1 MLDSLDTLIAFV
13 LIMLV
18 VSLLITIVVQMCSAF
33 LNLRGLNLLK
43 GLGKTFAVILPDVA
57 SVADTEEK
65 EDAKKLASFILRGR
79 LISDS
84 SFIKHWPKWWRF
96 ATAARP
102 DEIFDSIH
110 RIATGQR
117 SAPDGLK
124 EAAQKVL
131 TALGLNAGTLNDSL
145 ESARNLGVTVNKAL
159 EAVPDKDSRDAA
171 QNALKEVSE
180 KLIAFE
186 TDAVRIVT
194 AAAGDIDAAYKKF
207 QYWIDICQER
217 VQQWFT
223 LHTRLF
229 TILFALVFAFL
240 LQLDTVEIFKLVSNN
255 KAVRDKLVAQATA
268 VSSQAERTLGN
279 SPTVLQSAYDTWVRD
294 MKNANIKSAL
304 TSPSPPPVK
313 IAATDTRESVARQI
327 ETALN
332 NIKGKDDAL
341 KSFNDA
347 VDTTVTEDLKK
358 KSQDYREVQANF
370 KETGFDLFPKNR
382 QNTAFTRWGDSW
394 QNGSW
399 THFWGI
405 LFSVGL
411 LSLGAPFWYNALKN
425 LASLRSTVAQ
435 NISKEQEQA
444 QEQADLATPKPPP
457 TLTPS

>member
-57 SVADTEEK
+57 SLADTEDKEK
-65 EDAKKLASFILRGR
+65 NAKKLASFILKGR

-110 RIATGQR
+110 RIAAGQR

-124 EAAQKVL
+124 QTAQRVL
-131 TALGLNAGTLNDSL
+131 TALGLNAGTLDDAL
-145 ESARNLGVTVNKAL
+145 ETAKNLGDTVNNAL
-159 EAVPDKDSRDAA
+159 ATVLNADSRTVA
-171 QNALKEVSE
+171 QNALKEVGG

-186 TDAVRIVT
+186 TDATRVAT
-194 AAAGDIDAAYKKF
+194 AAAGDVEAAYKKF
-207 QYWIDICQER
+207 QYWTDICQER

-229 TILFALVFAFL
+229 TILFALMFAFW
-240 LQLDTVEIFKLVSNN
+240 LQLDTVEIFKLVSSN
-255 KAVRDKLVAQATA
+255 KALREKLIAQSAA
-268 VSSQAERTLGN
+268 VTSQAEKVVG
-279 SPTVLQSAYDTWVRD
+279 
-294 MKNANIKSAL
+294 
-304 TSPSPPPVK
+304 
-313 IAATDTRESVARQI
+313 
-327 ETALN
+327 
-332 NIKGKDDAL
+332 G
-341 KSFNDA
+341 A
-347 VDTTVTEDLKK
+347 VDKTTADTLK
-358 KSQDYREVQANF
+358 QHYAEVKADFANS
-370 KETGFDLFPKNR
+370 GFALFPKDGVGSR
-382 QNTAFTRWGDSW
+382 WSEGWNTAHLFGV
-394 QNGSW
+394 
-399 THFWGI
+399 

-425 LASLRSTVAQ
+425 LTSLRSSVAQ

-444 QEQADLATPKPPP
+444 QQQGDGSPRPPPP
-457 TLTPS
+457 TVMPAAKP